1 MTIRLPIPSVRPTM
15 NLESHRAI
23 RRSLVTV
30 PLLSCAALITG
41 VVPPATRTPAAAAAE
56 AAGSMVPA
64 VPDGTPEELLA
75 FVDELGRPSIPP
87 RSRQEKR
94 QYALEASAA
103 AVQAADKVLAQVKP
117 EDELHV
123 RAARVK
129 LEGLE
134 TLAAPGDPQAER
146 NLVAF
151 AQSLAAGPHAAL
163 AAEAAVALLACE
175 AKQMLRTGSFDAASD
190 LIGVIA
196 EKLTANADDAKIVS
210 LAVQFASALER
221 VPGAG
226 RAAVEAHEAFVP
238 LFEKSEV
245 PQIRRAGAALA
256 RTLRRLSLPGKP
268 MRIEGQRLDGTAFDP
283 ATLAGKVVLVDFWA
297 TWCGPCRAEIPNVK
311 EQYEKYR
318 DRGFEVVGVSIDE
331 NHEAIAAF
339 VEREEIPWPILVDT
353 GAGGANLARH
363 YGIRGIPQMILVGR
377 DGNVITLHARGP
389 DLAEELAKLFPD
401 AD

>member
-1 MTIRLPIPSVRPTM
+1 
-15 NLESHRAI
+15 
-23 RRSLVTV
+23 
-30 PLLSCAALITG
+30 
-41 VVPPATRTPAAAAAE
+41 
-56 AAGSMVPA
+56 
-64 VPDGTPEELLA
+64 
-75 FVDELGRPSIPP
+75 
-87 RSRQEKR
+87 
-94 QYALEASAA
+94 
-103 AVQAADKVLAQVKP
+103 
-117 EDELHV
+117 
-123 RAARVK
+123 
-129 LEGLE
+129 
-134 TLAAPGDPQAER
+134 
-146 NLVAF
+146 
-151 AQSLAAGPHAAL
+151 
-163 AAEAAVALLACE
+163 
-175 AKQMLRTGSFDAASD
+175 
-190 LIGVIA
+190 
-196 EKLTANADDAKIVS
+196 
-210 LAVQFASALER
+210 
-221 VPGAG
+221 
-226 RAAVEAHEAFVP
+226 
-238 LFEKSEV
+238 
-245 PQIRRAGAALA
+245 
-256 RTLRRLSLPGKP
+256 